1 MAKPPKQKS
10 THSTTYDENN
20 QSNENT
26 ISLPHWKSFF
36 DRNITIS
43 LNEDK
48 FNIYEAGNEGP
59 LLFFFHGGGH
69 TALSWGHV
77 AHLLKSKMQVFAF
90 DSRGHGNTECAVD
103 DYSATQLTN
112 DGINIINFIFQKIEN
127 TNPCPIE
134 ENQEIG
140 PKKDRPKGH
149 NIIICGHSMGGAI
162 AARVAASKKI
172 PNLKGVIVLDVV
184 EGTAMQALPFM
195 RGIISNIPKSF
206 DDVMSAVNWATQS
219 GTIKNKDSAALSIP
233 SQLLRKNDK
242 WIWRCD
248 LMNTADYWEG
258 WFEGLSKV
266 FLSAPCT
273 KCLVVV
279 GPDRL
284 DKELMIA
291 QMQGKFQYTVV
302 GDSGHV
308 IEEDNPGKVAQII
321 IEFAQRYK
329 VS

>member
-1 MAKPPKQKS
+1 
-10 THSTTYDENN
+10 
-20 QSNENT
+20 
-26 ISLPHWKSFF
+26 
-36 DRNITIS
+36 
-43 LNEDK
+43 
-48 FNIYEAGNEGP
+48 
-59 LLFFFHGGGH
+59 
-69 TALSWGHV
+69 
-77 AHLLKSKMQVFAF
+77 MQVFAF